1 LPLQGHHVLVIE
13 DEPLISLDLEAALV
27 QAGAESVSLAATVEA
42 ALAGVI
48 APGITTAVV
57 DLRLNGKSVRDAV
70 QVLID
75 RDLPF
80 IFYSGLEATPT
91 AASWPRVPLL
101 FKPLPSEAVA
111 NTLAQVVAAHRSRG
125 RAE

>member
-1 LPLQGHHVLVIE
+1 
-13 DEPLISLDLEAALV
+13 
-27 QAGAESVSLAATVEA
+27 
-42 ALAGVI
+42 
-48 APGITTAVV
+48 
-57 DLRLNGKSVRDAV
+57 VRDVV

-80 IFYSGLEATPT
+80 IFYSGLETTPT

>member
-1 LPLQGHHVLVIE
+1 MPLQGHHVLVIE

-27 QAGAESVSLAATVEA
+27 QAGAESVSFAATVEA

-80 IFYSGLEATPT
+80 VFYSGLETTPT
-91 AASWPRVPLL
+91 AASWPRIPLL

-125 RAE
+125 RAQ